1 MISGLPVVVTDKMA
15 PKEQVSHG
23 IDGVVASNAS
33 EFGSAVDRLAREEGL
48 RLRMG
53 KAARAHAVQQSWG
66 KVFDRLLKHDEL
78 AAELHQAKTPVV
90 RRLAVFRFHSLR
102 AFGLTPSDGSSPPA
116 GFDSIHE
123 NQGSSISVTFPFKT
137 PASRQ
142 MLLAPGPPPK
152 VPAD

>member
-1 MISGLPVVVTDKMA
+1 
-15 PKEQVSHG
+15 
-23 IDGVVASNAS
+23 
-33 EFGSAVDRLAREEGL
+33 
-48 RLRMG
+48 MG
-53 KAARAHAVQQSWG
+53 KAARAHAVQQSWD